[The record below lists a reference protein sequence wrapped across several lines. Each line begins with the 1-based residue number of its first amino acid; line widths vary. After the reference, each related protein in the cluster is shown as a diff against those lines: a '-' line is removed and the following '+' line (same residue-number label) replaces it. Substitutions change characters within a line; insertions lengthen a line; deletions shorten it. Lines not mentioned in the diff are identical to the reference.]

1 MADPR
6 LEDHAI
12 GVELQLTELTE
23 ELERARVQGRTERM
37 ADLEREIAALQD
49 DLATTA
55 EDYQKY
61 AADEPVMSWL
71 AGVRQLRNATW
82 IDMPTSHWPMFSKPR
97 ELADHIAEVAR
108 TASNPVTA

>member
-37 ADLEREIAALQD
+37 GDLERELGRLRD
-49 DLATTA
+49 DLAATA
-55 EDYQKY
+55 ERI
-61 AADEPVMSWL
+61 ADEHFVEPHI
-71 AGVRQLRNATW
+71 R
-82 IDMPTSHWPMFSKPR
+82 
-97 ELADHIAEVAR
+97 ADHAG
-108 TASNPVTA
+108 